1 MINRI
6 RSWLG
11 IGSSRKTASRDDGTA
26 AAAAVPIIVA
36 GALLTDADRQDIDGV
51 HDGSGAG
58 NASDSAGGW
67 GGSDGGGWGGS
78 GDFGSGGGDGGGGI

>member
-36 GALLTDADRQDIDGV
+36 GAVLADADRHDIDGG

-58 NASDSAGGW
+58 DASDSAGGW
-67 GGSDGGGWGGS
+67 GGGDGGGGWGG
-78 GDFGSGGGDGGGGI
+78 GGS